1 MASLPSGRPE
11 PNTLSHRT
19 VDDEPAHGG
28 VLYSHV
34 AAGLAHPG
42 LAPLGA
48 LAARNR
54 LGLSPQERVLG
65 YARH

>member
-1 MASLPSGRPE
+1 MASLPSGGPE

-28 VLYSHV
+28 VGRCCSSWT
-34 AAGLAHPG
+34 G
-42 LAPLGA
+42 PLGA

-65 YARH
+65 YAQH